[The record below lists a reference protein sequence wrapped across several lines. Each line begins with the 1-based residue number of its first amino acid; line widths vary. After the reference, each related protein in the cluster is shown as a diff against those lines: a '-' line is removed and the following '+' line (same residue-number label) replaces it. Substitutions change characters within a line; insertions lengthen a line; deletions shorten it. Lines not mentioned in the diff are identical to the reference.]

1 MTKEEARKAI
11 AEKLAQVD
19 SLYKECVAL
28 ADEHK
33 VAFYASVDGVYGTGA
48 HYDPDWNDSGCTDY
62 DDDGEDGGWYSSS
75 SSC

>member
-1 MTKEEARKAI
+1 MTKEEARLAI

-33 VAFYASVDGVYGTGA
+33 VAFSTGVLNVYGTGA
-48 HYDPDWNDSGCTDY
+48 YYDPEWNDSGCTDY
-62 DDDGEDGGWYSSS
+62 DVGGGWQASSQ
-75 SSC
+75 SC